1 MLRNWVQSQ
10 YFKNTQFQSTCS
22 IADQYTHFEGKYCE
36 GTFIEEYTTL
46 QAAKAACLDNTECG
60 CIYDSNCDG
69 GTWFT
74 SKGSEITS
82 SLSGSCAWI
91 GNC

>member
-1 MLRNWVQSQ
+1 MVQSQ

-22 IADQYTHFEGKYCE
+22 VADQYTQFEGKFCA
-36 GTFIEEYTTL
+36 GTDIQQHTTL

-60 CIYDSNCDG
+60 CIYDRYCDG

-74 SKGSEITS
+74 SKGSAMTPS
-82 SLSGSCAWI
+82 PSGYCAWI